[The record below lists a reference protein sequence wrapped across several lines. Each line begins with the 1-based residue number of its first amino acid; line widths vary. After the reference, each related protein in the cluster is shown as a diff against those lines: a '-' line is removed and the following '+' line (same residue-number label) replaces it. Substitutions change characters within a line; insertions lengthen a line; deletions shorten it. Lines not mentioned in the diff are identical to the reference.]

1 MSRQRRHRR
10 VSKKRGNG
18 EGSIAKRKDGRWMA
32 RYTVQ
37 TAKGPKRKHI
47 YGRTRQEV
55 AEKLSKAVSD
65 RVGGLVFDGDHE
77 TLEAYLRRWIDEVL
91 RGTVKQST
99 LDNYT
104 YIVRLHIIPELGR
117 VRLRA
122 LKFRD
127 VRRHYREKLDSGL
140 STRAVQIIHTVLRKA
155 LQQAVRDDVLP
166 RNVCD
171 AVTAP
176 RQTTKEMQPLT
187 PAQAK
192 RLLENVREDRW
203 RALYVLAITAGLREG
218 ELLGLRWDDVDLE
231 RELLQVRRQLTR
243 TRDGLS
249 FTAPKR
255 GKARVVR
262 LTDMA
267 IAALK
272 AHREAQNEE
281 RARAGSLWE
290 ETSLVFTS
298 TIGTPVDVGN
308 LTYRSFRPLLKR
320 TNLPRIRFHDL
331 RHACATLLLSKGTHP
346 KIVQEMLGHANIS
359 MTMDTYSHVLPDMQ
373 EKAVSAMD
381 DALS

>member
-1 MSRQRRHRR
+1 

-18 EGSIAKRKDGRWMA
+18 EGSITKGNDGRWMA

-99 LDNYT
+99 LENYT
-104 YIVRLHIIPELGR
+104 YIARLHIIPELGR

-122 LKFRD
+122 LKSRD
-127 VRRHYREKLDSGL
+127 VRRHYREKLDVGL
-140 STRAVQIIHTVLRKA
+140 SPRTVQIIHTVLRKA

-176 RQTTKEMQPLT
+176 RQTKKEMQPLT
-187 PAQAK
+187 PEQAK
-192 RLLENVREDRW
+192 RLLENVREDRL

-218 ELLGLRWDDVDLE
+218 ELLVLRWEDVDLE

-272 AHREAQNEE
+272 AHRATQNEE

-308 LTYRSFRPLLKR
+308 LTYLSFRPLLKR

-331 RHACATLLLSKGTHP
+331 RHTCATLLLSKGTHP

-381 DALS
+381 DALT

>member
-1 MSRQRRHRR
+1 M
-10 VSKKRGNG
+10 SKKRGNG
-18 EGSIAKRKDGRWMA
+18 EGSITKRKDGRWMA

-37 TAKGPKRKHI
+37 TAKGPKRKHM

-77 TLEAYLRRWIDEVL
+77 TLEAYLWRWIYEVL

-99 LDNYT
+99 FENYT
-104 YIVRLHIIPELGR
+104 YIARLHIIPELGR

-122 LKFRD
+122 LKSRD
-127 VRRHYREKLDSGL
+127 VRRHYREKLDAGL
-140 STRAVQIIHTVLRKA
+140 SPRTVQIIHTVLRKA

-166 RNVCD
+166 RNICD

-176 RQTTKEMQPLT
+176 RQRKKEMQPLT
-187 PAQAK
+187 PEQAK
-192 RLLENVREDRW
+192 RLLENVREDRL

-231 RELLQVRRQLTR
+231 RKLLQVRRQLTR

-262 LTDMA
+262 LTDIA

-298 TIGTPVDVGN
+298 SIGTPVDVGN
-308 LTYRSFRPLLKR
+308 LTYRSFRPLLKSAD
-320 TNLPRIRFHDL
+320 LPRIRFHDL
-331 RHACATLLLSKGTHP
+331 RHTCATLLLSKGTHP

>member
-1 MSRQRRHRR
+1 VSR
-10 VSKKRGNG
+10 KRGTG
-18 EGSIAKRKDGRWMA
+18 EGSITKRKDGRWMA
-32 RYTVQ
+32 RYTVH
-37 TAKGPKRKHI
+37 TSEGPKRKHI

-99 LDNYT
+99 LENYT
-104 YIVRLHIIPELGR
+104 YIARLHIIPELGR

-122 LKFRD
+122 LKSRD
-127 VRRHYREKLDSGL
+127 VRRHYREKLDVGL
-140 STRAVQIIHTVLRKA
+140 SPRTVQIIHTVLRKA

-176 RQTTKEMQPLT
+176 RQTKKEMQLLT
-187 PAQAK
+187 PEQAK
-192 RLLENVREDRW
+192 RLLENVREDRL

-218 ELLGLRWDDVDLE
+218 ELLGLRWEDVDLE

-331 RHACATLLLSKGTHP
+331 RHTCATLLLSKGTHP